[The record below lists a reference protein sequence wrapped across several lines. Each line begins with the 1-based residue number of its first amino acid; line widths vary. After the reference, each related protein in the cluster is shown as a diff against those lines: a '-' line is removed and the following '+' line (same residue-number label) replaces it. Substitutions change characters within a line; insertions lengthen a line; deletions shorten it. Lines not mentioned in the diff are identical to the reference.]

1 MTPDKIRKFKFYWAA
16 TIAFG
21 LTALFVVD
29 LIIFFGVSEEV
40 TLSATLRTVLELDD
54 VQSIYVPLFGFL
66 SGVWFSHFFQ
76 FSGSAKDKL

>member
-1 MTPDKIRKFKFYWAA
+1 MTPERIRQIKFYWAA

-54 VQSIYVPLFGFL
+54 VKSVYVPIFGFL
-66 SGVWFSHFFQ
+66 CGVWFSHFFQ
-76 FSGSAKDKL
+76 FSGKAGK